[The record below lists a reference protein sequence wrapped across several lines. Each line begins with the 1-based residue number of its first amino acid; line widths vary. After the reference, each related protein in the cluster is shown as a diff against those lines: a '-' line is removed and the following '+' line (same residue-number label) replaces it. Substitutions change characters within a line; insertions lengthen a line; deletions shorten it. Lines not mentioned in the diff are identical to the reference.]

1 MKELPKLIIL
11 ILAGFVAG
19 FSAYA
24 GTNIFQRKMRT
35 SAFLAEAEG
44 EVLGLRQKVAALQ
57 ARTGHRPA
65 DVAAL
70 VRAGLWDPQH
80 PPVERLRGQARWSG
94 SWDGEGGFCY
104 VSASG
109 QIYLNTDLKREKLLG
124 SDIERLK
131 TGDLLPPGTFF

>member
-11 ILAGFVAG
+11 LLAGFVAG
-19 FSAYA
+19 FGAYA

-44 EVLGLRQKVAALQ
+44 EVLGLRQKVAAYE
-57 ARTGHRPA
+57 ARRGRRPK
-65 DVAAL
+65 DVAEL
-70 VRAGLWDPQH
+70 VRSGFWDPQQ

-94 SWDGEGGFCY
+94 VWDGDGGFCY
-104 VSASG
+104 LSSTG
-109 QIYLNTDLKREKLLG
+109 QIYLNADLKREKLLR